1 MVQGS
6 VRERRLCFNK
16 QHATTNLLV
25 NRGIVDRL
33 VNPTRGGVFLH
44 GSMMMRMMMMM
55 MRRMMMM
62 MMKMMR
68 MMRIMEFDL
77 KKGNNKG

>member
-16 QHATTNLLV
+16 QHAATNHLV

-33 VNPTRGGVFLH
+33 LNPTRGGLFLH

-62 MMKMMR
+62 KMMR
-68 MMRIMEFDL
+68 MMEFDL